1 MSKALLIFRH
11 ELTKAVRTALFVIL
25 TVAVPLVALIGI
37 GVYVLIS
44 RSAAP
49 TTPGAATIG
58 CVDQAGGFDESIRQG
73 TISLV
78 RFATPEEATG
88 ALTRGEV
95 RAYFAIP
102 PNYVET
108 GAVKLFVLQGQAAA
122 PDGTAAAIS
131 NFLLSNLLEGKVP
144 PPTIARAQVPLNLTT
159 TTLTITGAVAPEQGG
174 SVSLAIAIAL
184 AVLLVFSGAL
194 SSSTMLYGVGE
205 EKENRLVEILLSSVS
220 TRQLL
225 AGKVLGL
232 GAAGLIQVVV
242 WLISVPLLVNVAS
255 SAFGGPSTS
264 LQAPIGLLVLSGAYF
279 VLGYM
284 LFAVITAGI
293 GAVSPTAREGQPL
306 ASGMMFLMVC
316 PIWFTALLVLN
327 PDHPL
332 VVALSIFPIT
342 APTVM
347 VLRSSV
353 TDIPAWQVAVSL
365 AVLVLT
371 TVGGLILAANLFRTY
386 LLMYGRRPRLGE
398 VISSLRR

>member
-1 MSKALLIFRH
+1 MSKMLLIFRH
-11 ELTKAVRTALFVIL
+11 ELTKTVRTAWFVLL
-25 TVAVPLVALIGI
+25 TVAVPLVALLGI

-58 CVDQAGGFDESIRQG
+58 CVDQAGGFGGSTRQG
-73 TISLV
+73 TINLV

-88 ALTRGEV
+88 ALTRGDV
-95 RAYFAIP
+95 KAYFVIP
-102 PNYVET
+102 PTYVET
-108 GAVKLFVLQGQAAA
+108 GAVKLFVLQGHTAV
-122 PDGTAAAIS
+122 PDGTATAIS
-131 NFLLSNLLEGKVP
+131 NFLLSNMLAGKVP
-144 PPTIARAQVPLNLTT
+144 PSTIARAQVPLNLTT
-159 TTLTITGAVAPEQGG
+159 TTLTETGSAGPEQGG
-174 SVSLAIAIAL
+174 FVLGL
-184 AVLLVFSGAL
+184 AVALSILLVLSLGF

-205 EKENRLVEILLSSVS
+205 EKENRLMEILLSSVS

-232 GAAGLIQVVV
+232 GATGLIQVVV
-242 WLISVPLLVNVAS
+242 WLISAPLLVSAAS
-255 SAFGGPSTS
+255 SAFGASFTS
-264 LQAPIGLLVLSGAYF
+264 LRAPIGLLVLSATYF

-371 TVGGLILAANLFRTY
+371 TVGGLILAAKLFRVY
-386 LLMYGRRPRLGE
+386 LLRYARRPQLGE
-398 VISSLRR
+398 LISSLRR